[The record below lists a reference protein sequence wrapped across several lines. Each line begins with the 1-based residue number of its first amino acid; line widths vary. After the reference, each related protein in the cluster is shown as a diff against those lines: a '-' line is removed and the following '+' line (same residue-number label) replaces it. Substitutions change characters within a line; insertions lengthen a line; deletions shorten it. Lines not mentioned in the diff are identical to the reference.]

1 MVGIFI
7 SGSDI
12 VDNYGITHF
21 DLLYLIDQKK
31 IIAYTPENFT
41 PVDWQ
46 LIQDRFKEIGVLCMK
61 PGSRPVLRRSQTSRY
76 VSDGY
81 YTYEDTEEHERVEV
95 APDSY
100 TLTNG
105 VQCRTDRV
113 SWEVLYHNLR
123 DPAAT
128 TLIPQSQ
135 RDEIII
141 GWNNNIK
148 KSYALKSLYK
158 ISEFEEILSSQEK
171 NDGEKTLTALLE
183 EVGAK
188 IPDDFSP
195 HAKGAI
201 TKSIDTIKDQFP
213 NALGFCFN
221 LAMLSMPTSER
232 EEWLTYTQE
241 EIIASAKEQNINS
254 PLAKQIYKSLHPLL
268 KRS

>member
-1 MVGIFI
+1 MAGMFI
-7 SGSDI
+7 AGSNIIDKHR
-12 VDNYGITHF
+12 ITDF
-21 DLLYLIDQKK
+21 DLLYWIDKK
-31 IIAYTPENFT
+31 QLTAYTVENFT

-46 LIQDRFKEIGVLCMK
+46 LLQDRFEEIGVLCKK
-61 PGSRPVLRRSQTSRY
+61 PGSHPVLRHTQTSRY

-113 SWEVLYHNLR
+113 PWAVLHHNLQN
-123 DPAAT
+123 PAAT

-135 RDEIII
+135 HDEIIL

-148 KSYALKSLYK
+148 KSYALNALYK
-158 ISEFEEILSSQEK
+158 ISELEEILSTQGK
-171 NDGEKTLTALLE
+171 NNKEKTLTALLE
-183 EVGAK
+183 EIGAK

-195 HAKGAI
+195 KEKSAI
-201 TKSIDTIKDQFP
+201 TKAINTMYDQFP

-221 LAMLSMPTSER
+221 LAMISMPTDER
-232 EEWLTYTQE
+232 KEWEKYTQE
-241 EIIASAKEQNINS
+241 AIVERAKKQNINS
-254 PLAKQIYKSLHPLL
+254 PIAKQIYKSLPPLL